1 MNEFK
6 ITTVHPLESEL
17 ADFLSG
23 VSSASERSRMENHI
37 ASCEDCLAKII
48 SAHETVKN
56 CNTSRNRDKE
66 KGFKKMNIYLAFAV
80 ISFIMSFAV
89 PRYFI
94 QFLVAT
100 LILGFKWITDSKSTK
115 MLVMIYEA
123 WKSGGEKEAS
133 RIIQNLDQKNK
144 IRF

>member
-1 MNEFK
+1 MNDVK
-6 ITTVHPLESEL
+6 LTTIHPLESEL

-23 VSSASERSRMENHI
+23 ASSASERSRLESHI
-37 ASCEDCLAKII
+37 ASCEDCLAKVI
-48 SAHETVKN
+48 SAHETVKS
-56 CNTSRNRDKE
+56 CDTDRVRDKE
-66 KGFKKMNIYLAFAV
+66 RVTKKMNIYLAFAV
-80 ISFIMSFAV
+80 ISFITSFAV

-100 LILGFKWITDSKSTK
+100 LLLGFKWITDSKSTK